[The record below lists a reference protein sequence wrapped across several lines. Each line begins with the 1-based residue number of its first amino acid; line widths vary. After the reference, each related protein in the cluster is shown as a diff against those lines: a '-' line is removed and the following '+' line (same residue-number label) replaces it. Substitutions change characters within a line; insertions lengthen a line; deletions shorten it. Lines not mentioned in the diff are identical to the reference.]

1 MKKYLIF
8 LITIVVVL
16 SVAGIP
22 TLTKDDYSPGV
33 YYEHP
38 KPAVQKKCSPCSHST
53 TSCRY
58 AAWYG
63 RFEPEGKTI
72 HTCNEFN
79 ECSDKIV
86 PKGGKMYEYFKWTYR
101 EHVCY

>member
-1 MKKYLIF
+1 MKKYLLYF
-8 LITIVVVL
+8 VVL
-16 SVAGIP
+16 WSLLAVYTAFADP
-22 TLTKDDYSPGV
+22 NDEYKTGV

-38 KPAVQKKCSPCSHST
+38 KPAVRKKCTPCVNNV

-63 RFEPEGKTI
+63 RFEPEGKTVY
-72 HTCNEFN
+72 TCNEFD
-79 ECSDKIV
+79 ECSYKVV

-101 EHVCY
+101 EHVCW